1 ASPEAS
7 EEGADEFGKHPV
19 GPGPLEFA
27 EWDKDNK
34 IVLTKNG
41 DYWDEGKPKLER
53 VIFRVIDDNSAR
65 LNALKS
71 GETDLMDGTNP
82 SDIASTEED
91 DDLEIYN
98 HPTLRTDYY
107 RFNVGEAPFDIKDG

>member
-1 ASPEAS
+1 
-7 EEGADEFGKHPV
+7 
-19 GPGPLEFA
+19 
-27 EWDKDNK
+27 WDKDNK
-34 IVLTKNG
+34 IVLTKNE

-71 GETDLMDGTNP
+71 GEIDLMDGTNP
-82 SDIASTEED
+82 SDVESIEED

-98 HPTLRTDYY
+98 RPPLSMAYLDRKSTRLNSSHVSSSYAVFCL
-107 RFNVGEAPFDIKDG
+107 K